1 LDVALPTDVPAEAA
15 AAARDTLGAA
25 GSVAEQLPE
34 PVGSA
39 LVDAARSAFV
49 DGMHLTAWIAAVLA
63 FAIAALAFAALRGH
77 STATEEE
84 SEQTEDFQREECLDP
99 V

>member
-1 LDVALPTDVPAEAA
+1 
-15 AAARDTLGAA
+15 
-25 GSVAEQLPE
+25 
-34 PVGSA
+34 
-39 LVDAARSAFV
+39 
-49 DGMHLTAWIAAVLA
+49 MHLTAWIAAVLA

-77 STATEEE
+77 STATEE